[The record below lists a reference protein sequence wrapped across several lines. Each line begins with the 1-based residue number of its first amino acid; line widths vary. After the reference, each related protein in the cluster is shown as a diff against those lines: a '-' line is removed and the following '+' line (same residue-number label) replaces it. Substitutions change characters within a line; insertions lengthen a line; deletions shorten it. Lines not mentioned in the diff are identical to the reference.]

1 MHELWIRKASR
12 PENFQDNYY
21 IYVPN
26 LPAAIVALVLWL
38 AILVAI
44 VYRSW
49 RYKIWYLTVLVVGLL
64 SQRPYLSSLIVVET
78 IGYIMRVYGHSHLKA
93 YNPFVTMQ
101 ALVVWIVCEGRLI

>member
-1 MHELWIRKASR
+1 MHELWIRKATR

-26 LPAAIVALVLWL
+26 LPAAIVALVLWF

-64 SQRPYLSSLIVVET
+64 SNLPLSSGVD
-78 IGYIMRVYGHSHLKA
+78 
-93 YNPFVTMQ
+93 F
-101 ALVVWIVCEGRLI
+101 